1 MGIKDEIM
9 DAWSDV
15 LSPLFAE
22 FAADVEIEMLDE
34 SGTITDEL
42 YDEPV
47 QTKNYKP
54 PVTIKGRVKIEKD
67 RLVLPSGES
76 KDIDGR
82 ITFRTEEL
90 KANGVQLDFG
100 TRISFKGKSYIV
112 IHIEEASEV
121 GEEFLLTRVFLQG
134 A

>member
-1 MGIKDEIM
+1 MGIKDEVM
-9 DAWSDV
+9 DTWSDV

-22 FAADVEIEMLDE
+22 FAADVSVEMLDE
-34 SGTITDEL
+34 RGTVTDDL
-42 YDEPV
+42 YDEPI

-54 PVTIKGRVKIEKD
+54 PVVIKGRVKIEKD

-90 KANGVQLDFG
+90 KANGIQLDFG
-100 TRISFKGKSYIV
+100 ARISFKGKNYIV
-112 IHIEEASEV
+112 IHIEETSEV
-121 GEEFLLTRVFLQG
+121 GAEFLLTRVFLQG